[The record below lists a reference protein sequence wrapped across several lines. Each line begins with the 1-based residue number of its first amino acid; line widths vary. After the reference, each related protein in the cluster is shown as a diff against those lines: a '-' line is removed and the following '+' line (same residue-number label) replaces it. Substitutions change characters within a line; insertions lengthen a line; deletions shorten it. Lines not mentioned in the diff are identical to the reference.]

1 MLAPAPLL
9 RHGPLAAPLPG
20 PVLLPE
26 RDRDT
31 LPRHED
37 GTMNTP
43 HPSYQWLTTGDDYY
57 AALLEAIARAGI
69 SIRLEMYI
77 YTDGY
82 PGDAIRDALS
92 QAARRGV
99 RVQILLDAFGSYEL
113 PAHYWDEAKSRGA
126 EVRFFNPLTLKR
138 LAFRDH
144 RKLLVCDEHTAFL
157 SGFNITHLETGDGI
171 RQGWRDLGLKLSG
184 SVAHDLAVT
193 FDRMFTLADVRHRRL
208 ALIPHSLRRRVHP
221 RHPGQNGLTVLT
233 SGPGQ
238 NGGAFK
244 RALLQDLRHAGN
256 IRVISAYFLPTYRI
270 RRLLARA
277 ARGGRD
283 IKLITAGKTDVR
295 MARYAGRALYQR
307 LLRAGIRIF
316 EYEAQVL
323 HSKLI
328 IADDVVYVGSANLDT
343 RSLNINYE
351 LLVRIKD
358 RQLAH
363 EARLIFN
370 DHLTHCREIRRQTWR
385 RSRGLWEK
393 FTERASHFIL
403 ARLDFTF
410 ARRQLVKLR

>member
-1 MLAPAPLL
+1 MS
-9 RHGPLAAPLPG
+9 PLP
-20 PVLLPE
+20 PSSRVWCVVLLPE
-26 RDRDT
+26 QDRDT
-31 LPRHED
+31 LTRHED

-43 HPSYQWLTTGDDYY
+43 HPSYQWLTTGDTYY
-57 AALLEAIARAGI
+57 AALLEAISRAGR

-77 YTDGY
+77 YTPGN

-92 QAARRGV
+92 QAAQRGV
-99 RVQILLDAFGSYEL
+99 RVQILLDAFGSYDL
-113 PAHYWDEAKSRGA
+113 PAHYWAEAQAGGV
-126 EVRFFNPLTLKR
+126 EVRLFNPLTLKR
-138 LAFRDH
+138 IAFRDH
-144 RKLLVCDEHTAFL
+144 RKLLVCDDHTAFV
-157 SGFNITHLETGDGI
+157 SGFNITRLETGDGV

-184 SVAHDLAVT
+184 SVARDLAAT

-208 ALIPHSLRRRVHP
+208 TLITHSLRRRIHP
-221 RHPGQNGLTVLT
+221 RHTGHTGLMVLT

-256 IRVISAYFLPTYRI
+256 IRIISAYFLPTYRI
-270 RRLLARA
+270 RRILARA
-277 ARGGRD
+277 ARSGQD
-283 IKLITAGKTDVR
+283 VKLITAGMTDVP

-370 DHLTHCREIRRQTWR
+370 DHLTHCREIRRGTWR
-385 RSRGLWEK
+385 RSRRFWEK
-393 FTERASHFIL
+393 LMERVSHFIL